1 MNFESLSKKNRNF
14 FAKSKKKSQLL
25 YCFSESKL
33 KNADILK
40 YSFPEINNHHIFP
53 RKIYHGGDTGEIFQ
67 WRNKNTGGCKV
78 PATRRII
85 VTGIRCTT
93 CCSFGITFFLLAECE
108 KRKRKKKEKKREKRR
123 RALQT
128 HDNKYV

>member
-1 MNFESLSKKNRNF
+1 M
-14 FAKSKKKSQLL
+14 L